1 MDVLLVLY
9 GVAKTNPVVGLMG
22 VVVALYVASL
32 VKYLL
37 GKKPEKAK
45 WADIAVFPVL
55 IMAVVFGLG
64 VKREQVEYAGLKDSL
79 AKSVELVCKSDAANK
94 CLSADTIS
102 AADIYMATR

>member
-1 MDVLLVLY
+1 MEALLVLY

-22 VVVALYVASL
+22 AVVAVYVASL

-37 GKKPEKAK
+37 VKKPEKAK
-45 WADIAVFPVL
+45 WANISVFPVL

-64 VKREQVEYAGLKDSL
+64 VRREQVEYAGLKDSL
-79 AKSVELVCKSDAANK
+79 AQSAELVCKSDPANK
-94 CLSADTIS
+94 CLSADAIS

>member
-1 MDVLLVLY
+1 MEVLLVLY

-22 VVVALYVASL
+22 AVVAVYVASL

-37 GKKPEKAK
+37 GKKLEKAK
-45 WADIAVFPVL
+45 WANISVFPVL

-79 AKSVELVCKSDAANK
+79 GEAVELVCKSDPANK
-94 CLSADTIS
+94 CLNADAIS
-102 AADIYMATR
+102 AADVYMATR